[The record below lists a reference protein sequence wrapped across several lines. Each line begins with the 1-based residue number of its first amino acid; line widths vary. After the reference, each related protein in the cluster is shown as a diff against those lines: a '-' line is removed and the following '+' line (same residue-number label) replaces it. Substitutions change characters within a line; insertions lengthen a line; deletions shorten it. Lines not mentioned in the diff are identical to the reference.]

1 MIDPPVHGVATAD
14 LSAALEDVLSRSLGG
29 DRRIIEIQRHPSDYW
44 SSYSVE
50 LIDVRLNEGTI
61 LPLFFKQ
68 LGRSALVD
76 FAAGTKPLFLDDPLR
91 EVETYQ
97 AILNPLRLGTPVCYG
112 AVIDPASERYW
123 LFLERVS
130 GSLLNEVGEF
140 ALWIEAARWLA
151 GFHTRLA
158 GPAEHWRRTV
168 PLLDQDAAYYRRW
181 LRRAQ
186 TFLGSSHQST
196 PEQRRWIAWLAER
209 YEQVVD
215 TLVSL
220 PRTVIHGE
228 YYASNIIVQ
237 QECDRVRVCP
247 VDWEMAA
254 VGPGLVDLAALT
266 AGDWTDP
273 ERATL
278 CEAYLTALPPRAG
291 WGPQPDTLWTIL
303 GHCRLHL
310 AVQWL
315 GWAPGWVP
323 PPGHR
328 HDWFREA
335 VNLAERLGL

>member
-1 MIDPPVHGVATAD
+1 MDPAVRGVATAE
-14 LSAALEDVLSRSLGG
+14 LLAALEDVLSRSL
-29 DRRIIEIQRHPSDYW
+29 RRNPRIIEILRRPSDYW
-44 SSYSVE
+44 SSYTVE
-50 LIDVRLNEGTI
+50 LLDVRLDEGTI

-68 LGRSALVD
+68 LGRGALVEA
-76 FAAGTKPLFLDDPLR
+76 AAGAKPPFVEDPLR
-91 EVETYQ
+91 EVETYR
-97 AILNPLRLGTPVCYG
+97 AILSPLRLGTPACYG
-112 AVIDPASERYW
+112 AVIDPASGRYW

-130 GSLLNEVGEF
+130 GSLLSEVGEF

-151 GFHTRLA
+151 GLHTRLA
-158 GPAEHWRRTV
+158 GPAEHWRRAV
-168 PLLDQDAAYYRRW
+168 PLLVQDAAYYRRW
-181 LRRAQ
+181 LWRAQ
-186 TFLGSSHQST
+186 TLLGSSPHST

-209 YEQVVD
+209 YDPVVD

-237 QECDRVRVCP
+237 RACGRVRVCP

-266 AGDWTDP
+266 AGDWTDV
-273 ERATL
+273 ERTAL
-278 CEAYLTALPPRAG
+278 CAAYLAALPPGAG
-291 WGPQPDTLWTIL
+291 WTLQPDALGMML

-323 PPGHR
+323 PLEHR
-328 HDWFREA
+328 YDWFREA
-335 VNLAERLGL
+335 VDLAERLGL